1 VAPRDNARMRIGKPV
16 LYVVTPLGVA
26 IGLEEAW
33 RLTGGL
39 VVLFIALVGLFGV
52 GIASIVSTVRREN
65 REAAAA
71 PAPPPAAGANT
82 DAGPRPE

>member
-1 VAPRDNARMRIGKPV
+1 MRIGKPV

-52 GIASIVSTVRREN
+52 GIASIVSTVRREE
-65 REAAAA
+65 REAS
-71 PAPPPAAGANT
+71 
-82 DAGPRPE
+82 AGPAVAPGTATETDPRTGPE